1 MFLSPSVPWAKN
13 LQPLLAWLWY
23 FCQNIEFD
31 EEVLDPEVR
40 VASPEDDHPP
50 GLSLAEVLGGLGPMV
65 LSARQQ

>member
-1 MFLSPSVPWAKN
+1 MRENDGNGKN
-13 LQPLLAWLWY
+13 IEI
-23 FCQNIEFD
+23 NIEFD

-65 LSARQQ
+65 LSVRQQ

>member
-1 MFLSPSVPWAKN
+1 MHICLFPSVE
-13 LQPLLAWLWY
+13 LVIS
-23 FCQNIEFD
+23 IEFD